1 MSCDLTERFLNLNPR
16 PAIRVKT
23 GDISAWTSNNTAE
36 LAIYINALVEAML
49 QIRKVV
55 FDNRGIGNTTT
66 GIKPFSIQQFANDT
80 TGLLDALKI
89 QKADVLG

>member
-49 QIRKVV
+49 QIRKGQGGRKTSASHAAA
-55 FDNRGIGNTTT
+55 DNRTRH
-66 GIKPFSIQQFANDT
+66 
-80 TGLLDALKI
+80 
-89 QKADVLG
+89 LGPSVKD